1 MKKIIPNLVDVT
13 RKGLA
18 ARSETR
24 GQVGTIRADVR
35 HYEQKSLEATV
46 KTEDNE
52 YKFWIDEPGIRGGLG
67 RGAHPLGYFLAG
79 AGG

>member
-1 MKKIIPNLVDVT
+1 MKKVIPNLVDVT
-13 RKGLA
+13 KKVLV

-24 GQVGTIRADVR
+24 DQVGTIRADVR
-35 HYEQKSLEATV
+35 HHEQKCLEATV

-52 YKFWIDEPGIRGGLG
+52 YKFWLDEPGIRGGQG
-67 RGAHPLGYFLAG
+67 RGVHPLGHFLAG